1 MRNKLF
7 LIFYKLM
14 RYLLKKKYIKT
25 RTFFLVVG
33 RVGIEAATTLGQLSV
48 IEKLIDGGINIEKAR
63 SD

>member
-7 LIFYKLM
+7 LMFYKLM

-33 RVGIEAATTLGQLSV
+33 RVGIEVATTLEQLSV

>member
-33 RVGIEAATTLGQLSV
+33 RVGIEAATTLEPLSV
-48 IEKLIDGGINIEKAR
+48 IEKLREGGRTIEKAR
-63 SD
+63 RD